1 MHTYRRLTRVWELA
15 SVCLLMLLTG
25 CQNTG
30 FGTSVES
37 AIAPKS
43 AEAITNKALSQDFP
57 DLIPVYRPAN
67 LQDLVRSPQI
77 DPQNVTA
84 RWASQDRSDRV
95 VQFYRDRFAQNN
107 WRTLIS
113 PKEGDR
119 GTFLAQNSDLLVTVS
134 VEPAGDRTNILLQ
147 YVKAPQL
154 LSNNSQL
161 TNPKSIAASPGT
173 EVNPET
179 NSGIFNNHGVQSNP
193 TSTPSAEPFVG
204 KFSDF
209 ESIPAPL
216 RPFIQDLSGL
226 GILRPKQGS
235 EFEPNAPI
243 TRRQYAAWLVAANNR
258 IYSDNPSRQIRLSP
272 PTTDA
277 PIFTDVPRTD
287 PDFSII
293 QGLVNAGLISAGNA
307 GKANN
312 LFKPDA
318 PLTREDLV
326 LWKVPLDLRR
336 PLPTATVDAVKQAW
350 GFQDSD
356 RISAPALRAILA
368 DFSAGDLSNIRRSFG
383 YTTIFQ
389 PQKPVTRAEA
399 ASALWYFGTST
410 DGLSAQRV
418 AQLERTNKPE
428 PQSSDSPP
436 DAYRRAINSPSPQP
450 SATSSPTPTTKPDI

>member
-1 MHTYRRLTRVWELA
+1 MHTRRLTHDWGLA
-15 SVCLLMLLTG
+15 SVCLLLVLLTG

-30 FGTSVES
+30 LGTSVET
-37 AIAPKS
+37 AIAPTS
-43 AEAITNKALSQDFP
+43 AEAITSNKALSQDFP
-57 DLIPVYRPAN
+57 TLIPVYRPTN
-67 LQDLVRSPQI
+67 LQDLARSSQS
-77 DPQNVTA
+77 DPLNVTA
-84 RWASQDRSDRV
+84 RWSSQDRSNQV

-107 WRTLIS
+107 WRTLLS
-113 PKEGDR
+113 PTESDR

-134 VEPAGDRTNILLQ
+134 VEPGVGRTNILLQ

-154 LSNNSQL
+154 LVSNSPTSNPNSI
-161 TNPKSIAASPGT
+161 SASPGL
-173 EVNPET
+173 ET
-179 NSGIFNNHGVQSNP
+179 NSGIFNNHGGQS
-193 TSTPSAEPFVG
+193 SQPSAAQSSEPFAG

-209 ESIPAPL
+209 DSIPAPL

-226 GILRPKQGS
+226 GILRPKQAS
-235 EFEPNAPI
+235 QFEPNVPA
-243 TRRQYAAWLVAANNR
+243 TRRQYAAWLVIANNR
-258 IYSDNPSRQIRLSP
+258 IYSDNPSRQIRLS

-293 QGLVNAGLISAGNA
+293 QGLANIGLINSGSV

-336 PLPTATVDAVKQAW
+336 PLPTATVEAVKQAW

-356 RISAPALRAILA
+356 RITAPALRAILA

-399 ASALWYFGTST
+399 AAALWYFGTPT

-418 AQLERTNKPE
+418 AQLERSNKPE
-428 PQSSDSPP
+428 PQSSDSPR
-436 DAYRRAINSPSPQP
+436 DAYRRATTSPSPQP
-450 SATSSPTPTTKPDI
+450 SPTNSPTPNSKPDI

>member
-1 MHTYRRLTRVWELA
+1 MHASRRLTRRWGLA
-15 SVCLLMLLTG
+15 AVCLMLSVLTG

-30 FGTSVES
+30 LGISVES

-43 AEAITNKALSQDFP
+43 AEAIANKSLSQALP
-57 DLIPVYRPAN
+57 ELIPVYRPAN

-77 DPQNVTA
+77 DPQNVAA
-84 RWASQDRSDRV
+84 RWSSQDRSSQV

-107 WRTLIS
+107 WRTLQS
-113 PKEGDR
+113 PTEGDR
-119 GTFLAQNSDLLVTVS
+119 GIFLAQNSDLLVIVS
-134 VEPAGDRTNILLQ
+134 VEPGVDRTNILLQ

-154 LSNNSQL
+154 LGNSPL
-161 TNPKSIAASPGT
+161 TNPNSISASPST
-173 EVNPET
+173 EANPEA
-179 NSGIFNNHGVQSNP
+179 NPGIFNNHGGQS
-193 TSTPSAEPFVG
+193 SQPSVDSSEPFAG

-209 ESIPAPL
+209 DIIPAPL
-216 RPFIQDLSGL
+216 RPFIQDLSSL
-226 GILRPKQGS
+226 GILKPMQGS
-235 EFEPNAPI
+235 QFEPNATV

-272 PTTDA
+272 PTNDS
-277 PIFTDVPRTD
+277 PIFTDVARTD

-293 QGLVNAGLISAGNA
+293 QGLVNTGLIGAGNA

-336 PLPTATVDAVKQAW
+336 PLPNATAEAVKQVW

-356 RISAPALRAILA
+356 RISALALRAVLA

-389 PQKPVTRAEA
+389 PQKSVTRAEA
-399 ASALWYFGTST
+399 AAALWYFGTST

-418 AQLERTNKPE
+418 VQLERSNKPE
-428 PQSSDSPP
+428 PQSSD
-436 DAYRRAINSPSPQP
+436 RATTSPSPQP
-450 SATSSPTPTTKPDI
+450 SPTNSPIPNSKPDI

>member
-1 MHTYRRLTRVWELA
+1 MHTHRRLTHHWGLA
-15 SVCLLMLLTG
+15 SVCLLLVLLTG

-30 FGTSVES
+30 LGTSLES

-43 AEAITNKALSQDFP
+43 AEAITTNKPLPQDFP
-57 DLIPVYRPAN
+57 TVIPVYSPTN
-67 LQDLVRSPQI
+67 LQDLARSPQI
-77 DPQNVTA
+77 NPLNLTA
-84 RWASQDRSDRV
+84 RWSSQDRSNQV
-95 VQFYRDRFAQNN
+95 IQFYRDRFAQNN
-107 WRTLIS
+107 WRTLLS
-113 PKEGDR
+113 PTESDR

-134 VEPAGDRTNILLQ
+134 VEPGVDRTNILLQ
-147 YVKAPQL
+147 YVKSPQL
-154 LSNNSQL
+154 LGGNSLLNNP
-161 TNPKSIAASPGT
+161 NSISASPGT
-173 EVNPET
+173 EVNTEA
-179 NSGIFNNHGVQSNP
+179 NSGIFNNHDGQS
-193 TSTPSAEPFVG
+193 SQPSAQSSEPFTG

-209 ESIPAPL
+209 DSIPAPL

-235 EFEPNAPI
+235 QFEPNAPA
-243 TRRQYAAWLVAANNR
+243 TRRQYAAWLVTANNR

-293 QGLVNAGLISAGNA
+293 QGLANTGLINSGSV

-336 PLPTATVDAVKQAW
+336 PLPAATVEAVKQAW

-356 RISAPALRAILA
+356 RISAPALRAVLA

-389 PQKPVTRAEA
+389 PQKSVTRAEA
-399 ASALWYFGTST
+399 AAALWYFGTST

-428 PQSSDSPP
+428 PQSSD
-436 DAYRRAINSPSPQP
+436 RATSSPSPQP
-450 SATSSPTPTTKPDI
+450 SPTNSPTPDSKPDI